1 MEPLLEVRGL
11 KTHFLTEEGLC
22 RSVDGVDFTVG
33 RRHTLGLV
41 GESGCGKSVT
51 ALSVMGLVQGP
62 AGRVVAG
69 EILYHRRDGV
79 VDLARQAP
87 RGPVM
92 RSIRGNEIAMIF
104 QEPMTSLN
112 PVYPVGEQIAEAVRL
127 HQRVK
132 AREARGRAV
141 EMLRA
146 VGIPAPEQR
155 AAAYPHQLSGGMRQ
169 RAMIAMALSCN
180 PALLIADE
188 PTTALDVTIQ
198 AQVLELMAGLRERF
212 QTSMLFITHDLGIVA
227 QIADDVA
234 VMYLGRI
241 VERGPVRAIFARPG
255 HPYTIGLLNSLP
267 DLGDPGHRR
276 LEPIA
281 GTVPSPTQVPPGCV
295 FAPRCPR
302 AMAACREAMPPM
314 LELGGGHGAAC
325 WLHGGQGAGVA
336 S

>member
-1 MEPLLEVRGL
+1 
-11 KTHFLTEEGLC
+11 
-22 RSVDGVDFTVG
+22 
-33 RRHTLGLV
+33 
-41 GESGCGKSVT
+41 
-51 ALSVMGLVQGP
+51 
-62 AGRVVAG
+62 
-69 EILYHRRDGV
+69 
-79 VDLARQAP
+79 
-87 RGPVM
+87 
-92 RSIRGNEIAMIF
+92 
-104 QEPMTSLN
+104 
-112 PVYPVGEQIAEAVRL
+112 RL

-276 LEPIA
+276 
-281 GTVPSPTQVPPGCV
+281 
-295 FAPRCPR
+295 
-302 AMAACREAMPPM
+302 
-314 LELGGGHGAAC
+314 
-325 WLHGGQGAGVA
+325 
-336 S
+336 